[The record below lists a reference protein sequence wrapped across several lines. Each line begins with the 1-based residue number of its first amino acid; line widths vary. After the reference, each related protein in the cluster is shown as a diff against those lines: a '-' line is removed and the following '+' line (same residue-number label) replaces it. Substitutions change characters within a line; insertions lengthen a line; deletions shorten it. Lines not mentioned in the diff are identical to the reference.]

1 MPSRSAR
8 RSPGWQRGERCGGT
22 AATAPGPAGLRAG
35 IDPAARSVPV
45 VLPPTCRRGV
55 RVTAPAV
62 TWPTVRDRGFVWRMA
77 RGRGP
82 LGPGRRLVR
91 GDELGPWPSSPGRS
105 GVAFPRPGC
114 LLLVPPSVDPT
125 AVGGVVARE
134 PGGAAVRGAGPTG
147 PEGPRH
153 RLGASSRASVGQQ
166 HCHARIVPDP
176 ATANPPKTLERQP
189 GQALT
194 TGDGSPDR
202 GPGRTAAGPAWSN
215 RARRI
220 VIRTLAGPR
229 ATPDTPE
236 PWCLCAVLG
245 AGHAGRDEGQG
256 CKLLVQASAR
266 PGPRAVLAV
275 PVELA
280 GGAGRRA
287 RQLSGATPSVGRQRD
302 DRRAGIRWG
311 AGQSP

>member
-1 MPSRSAR
+1 MRRNGGHGSRPGRAEGR
-8 RSPGWQRGERCGGT
+8 NRSGGAIRTSRVAADLQKESTSDGACRDVADRERPGLCLAYGT
-22 AATAPGPAGLRAG
+22 
-35 IDPAARSVPV
+35 
-45 VLPPTCRRGV
+45 
-55 RVTAPAV
+55 
-62 TWPTVRDRGFVWRMA
+62 
-77 RGRGP
+77 GRGP

-176 ATANPPKTLERQP
+176 ATANPPTTLERQP
-189 GQALT
+189 VQALT

-236 PWCLCAVLG
+236 PWRLCAVLG
-245 AGHAGRDEGQG
+245 AGHAGRGEGQG

-280 GGAGRRA
+280 GGAGRSA

-302 DRRAGIRWG
+302 DRRAGLRWG